1 MFRVLYEKRVFKDLD
16 KISKEDVKKILGLI
30 EELSSNP
37 RPPSSKKLSGKAS
50 FYRIRQGDYRIIY
63 EIKSRKK
70 EIRVILIKHRSEAY
84 RRI

>member
-1 MFRVLYEKRVFKDLD
+1 MFKVLHEKRVFKDLD
-16 KISKEDVKKILGLI
+16 KIPEEDVKKILRLI

-63 EIKSRKK
+63 EMKSRAR
-70 EIRVILIKHRSEAY
+70 EIRIILIRHRSEAY
-84 RRI
+84 RGL

>member
-16 KISKEDVKKILGLI
+16 KIPREDVKKIINLI
-30 EELSSNP
+30 EELSLNP

-63 EIKSRKK
+63 EIKGREK
-70 EIRVILIKHRSEAY
+70 EIRIILIRHRSEAY
-84 RRI
+84 RRL